1 MVWSRRIGRAG
12 AAGEPILT
20 NTPTAAPQRS
30 GGKLPNPPSQTW
42 ASVRKGTHQRV
53 GVTHRIAPRPS
64 ISPVYNS
71 LDLMIDSIVA
81 REVLDS
87 RGTPTVEAE
96 VYLDG
101 GASGRAIV
109 PSGASTGAHEA
120 HELRDGG
127 KRYFGKGVTKA
138 VENIEERIA
147 PALCGLSSLD
157 QSAVDAAMNELDG
170 SDNKSALG
178 ANAILAVSLA
188 NAHAAAK
195 ALGLPLYRYLGG
207 PMANLLPV
215 PLMNVINGGA
225 HASNS
230 LDFQEFMIV
239 PHGAESFRQALRM
252 GAEVFQ
258 TLKGLLKDR
267 GMSTAVGDEGGFAP
281 DLGNNE
287 AGDILIQAIEKAGYK
302 PGEEISL
309 ALDVASTEFY
319 KDGRYAFGGGSYSSA
334 EMVDQLAALVSR
346 YPIVSIED
354 GLAEDD
360 WEGWSLL
367 TQKLGSTVQLVGDDL
382 FVTNTSRLQQGIERG
397 VANSILIKV
406 NQIGSLTETLQA
418 IDLAGRAGYTSVISH
433 RSGATEDV
441 TIADL
446 AVATRAGQIKTGS
459 LSRSDRVAKYNQLLR
474 IEDDLG
480 TQAIYAG
487 RDDRGPRG
495 KA

>member
-1 MVWSRRIGRAG
+1 MFD
-12 AAGEPILT
+12 
-20 NTPTAAPQRS
+20 
-30 GGKLPNPPSQTW
+30 
-42 ASVRKGTHQRV
+42 
-53 GVTHRIAPRPS
+53 
-64 ISPVYNS
+64 S
-71 LDLMIDSIVA
+71 LDLVIDSIVA

-96 VYLDG
+96 VYLEG
-101 GASGRAIV
+101 GATGRAIV

-120 HELRDGG
+120 HELRDGDG
-127 KRYFGKGVTKA
+127 SRYFGKGVNKA
-138 VENIEERIA
+138 VEHVEERIA
-147 PALCGLSSLD
+147 PALCGLSALD
-157 QSAVDAAMNELDG
+157 QAAVDGAMIELDG
-170 SDNKSALG
+170 SDNKSSLG
-178 ANAILAVSLA
+178 ANAVLAVSLA
-188 NAHAAAK
+188 TAHAASR

-239 PHGAESFRQALRM
+239 PHGASSFREALRM
-252 GAEVFQ
+252 GAEVFH

-267 GMSTAVGDEGGFAP
+267 GMGTAVGDEGGFAP
-281 DLGNNE
+281 DLGNDE
-287 AGDILIQAIEKAGYK
+287 AGDILVLAIEKAGYR
-302 PGEEISL
+302 PGDQISL
-309 ALDVASTEFY
+309 ALDVASTEFF
-319 KDGRYAFGGGSYSSA
+319 KAGRYAFGGGSYSSA

-354 GLAEDD
+354 GVAEDD

-382 FVTNTSRLQQGIERG
+382 FVTNVNRLQQGIERG

-433 RSGATEDV
+433 RSGETEDV

-446 AVATRAGQIKTGS
+446 SVATRAGQIKTGS

-474 IEDDLG
+474 IEDELG
-480 TQAIYAG
+480 SQAVYAG
-487 RDDRGPRG
+487 VVDRGPRG
-495 KA
+495 RG

>member
-1 MVWSRRIGRAG
+1 M
-12 AAGEPILT
+12 
-20 NTPTAAPQRS
+20 
-30 GGKLPNPPSQTW
+30 
-42 ASVRKGTHQRV
+42 
-53 GVTHRIAPRPS
+53 
-64 ISPVYNS
+64 YNS

-127 KRYFGKGVTKA
+127 KEYFGKGVQKA

-147 PALCGLSSLD
+147 PALCGLSALD
-157 QSAVDAAMNELDG
+157 QAAVDAAMNDLDG

-188 NAHAAAK
+188 TAHAAANS
-195 ALGLPLYRYLGG
+195 LNLPLYRYLGG

-287 AGDILIQAIEKAGYK
+287 AGDILIQAIEQAGYK

-309 ALDVASTEFY
+309 ALDVASSEFY

-360 WEGWSLL
+360 WDGWSLL
-367 TQKLGSTVQLVGDDL
+367 TQKLGATVQLVGDDL
-382 FVTNTSRLQQGIERG
+382 FVTNTTRLQQGIERG

-433 RSGATEDV
+433 RSGETEDV

-474 IEDDLG
+474 IEDELG

-487 RDDRGPRG
+487 VEDRGPRG
-495 KA
+495 RS